1 MVLRAIVGYD
11 GILSILGKSKHFA
24 LMYTY
29 LLLLLL
35 MLLLNF
41 TFNLRKILGGG
52 GGENGLGG
60 DISCLQSLFLC
71 APDRSLDGSG

>member
-52 GGENGLGG
+52 GEWLRRGYLM
-60 DISCLQSLFLC
+60 SSKPVPLC
-71 APDRSLDGSG
+71 SRQKPG

>member
-11 GILSILGKSKHFA
+11 GILSIIGKTKHCA

-41 TFNLRKILGGG
+41 TFNLRKILG
-52 GGENGLGG
+52 ENGLGG

-71 APDRSLDGSG
+71 APDRSLGGSG